1 MIYLFTYD
9 LRPAFFRNVEPLKRE
24 LRNSPA
30 WCNYLERTWLIG
42 TYETEQQLHAR
53 VARHLTKQDLW
64 FITRI
69 TYGYFGWLPKE
80 AWDWI
85 EETSRIIGM

>member
-9 LRPAFFRNVEPLKRE
+9 LHPALFRNVEPLKRE
-24 LRNSPA
+24 LRSSPA

-53 VARHLTKQDLW
+53 VARHLTNRDFW

-69 TYGYFGWLPKE
+69 TQGYFGRLPKE
-80 AWDWI
+80 AWDWVQ
-85 EETSRIIGM
+85 ETSRIMGI